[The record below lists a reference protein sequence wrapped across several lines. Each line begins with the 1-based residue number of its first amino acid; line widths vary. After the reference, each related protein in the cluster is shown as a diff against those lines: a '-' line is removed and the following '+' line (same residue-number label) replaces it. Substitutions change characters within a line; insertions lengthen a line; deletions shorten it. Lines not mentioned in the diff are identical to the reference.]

1 MRQIAVIFGNHPT
14 VGESDVAVGGEP
26 FDLFQ
31 ITVVE
36 PVFFLGKTVLRNANP
51 VTGSQ
56 GDLPGFINLESRR
69 QVQRE
74 RNLPAVVPLDHDAA
88 GIPRRDC
95 DTLATPEAITNH
107 AAKTDELCKITQAK
121 CDETVA
127 SIELMLKNLGSQVDT
142 KGIVQR
148 LESVIQ
154 ASINRD
160 VIEPFLKRTQELA
173 TEVVPTLKRVQEASA
188 EATRSWRRRI
198 YLAAIWHGAG
208 VGLMVALAAGIIIYM
223 KFHDYY
229 ERATANRIAYAEQL
243 VNYNQDAFKQL
254 AIAQQPI
261 KVTRTEENGVVNQGY
276 TLEVPGADAVEMRVE
291 NGQTNGYVYFTSSL
305 LEIQL
310 QKIQKMADELEKAN
324 QQFAKTNSP

>member
-1 MRQIAVIFGNHPT
+1 MAET
-14 VGESDVAVGGEP
+14 
-26 FDLFQ
+26 DLF
-31 ITVVE
+31 E
-36 PVFFLGKTVLRNANP
+36 
-51 VTGSQ
+51 
-56 GDLPGFINLESRR
+56 EM
-69 QVQRE
+69 
-74 RNLPAVVPLDHDAA
+74 
-88 GIPRRDC
+88 
-95 DTLATPEAITNH
+95 LATYPAEKRELARKVYHRFADGDSTQFFTQLLLVLDVYACYVGRIPKAAVQANQESFAILEDMRGEIATIAKTIEARDVNITNH
-107 AAKTDELCKITQAK
+107 AARTDELCKITQAK
-121 CDETVA
+121 CNETVA

-173 TEVVPTLKRVQEASA
+173 TEVVPTLKTVQEASA
-188 EATRSWRRRI
+188 EATRSWRQRI

-261 KVTRTEENGVVNQGY
+261 KVMRTEENGVINQGY
-276 TLEVPGADAVEMRVE
+276 ALEVPGADAVETRVE

-305 LEIQL
+305 LENQL

>member
-1 MRQIAVIFGNHPT
+1 MAET
-14 VGESDVAVGGEP
+14 
-26 FDLFQ
+26 DLF
-31 ITVVE
+31 E
-36 PVFFLGKTVLRNANP
+36 
-51 VTGSQ
+51 
-56 GDLPGFINLESRR
+56 EM
-69 QVQRE
+69 
-74 RNLPAVVPLDHDAA
+74 
-88 GIPRRDC
+88 
-95 DTLATPEAITNH
+95 LATYPAEKRELARKVYHRFADGDSTQFFTQLLLVLDVYACYVGRIPKAAVQANQESFAILEDMRGEIATIAKTIEARDVNITNH
-107 AAKTDELCKITQAK
+107 AARTDELCKITQAK
-121 CDETVA
+121 CNETVA

-188 EATRSWRRRI
+188 EATRSWRQRI

-261 KVTRTEENGVVNQGY
+261 KVMRTEENGVINQGY
-276 TLEVPGADAVEMRVE
+276 ALEVPGADAVETRVE

-305 LEIQL
+305 LENQL

>member
-1 MRQIAVIFGNHPT
+1 MAET
-14 VGESDVAVGGEP
+14 
-26 FDLFQ
+26 DLF
-31 ITVVE
+31 E
-36 PVFFLGKTVLRNANP
+36 
-51 VTGSQ
+51 
-56 GDLPGFINLESRR
+56 EM
-69 QVQRE
+69 
-74 RNLPAVVPLDHDAA
+74 
-88 GIPRRDC
+88 
-95 DTLATPEAITNH
+95 LATYPAEKRELARKVYHRFADGDSTQFFTQLLLVLDVYACYVGRIPKAAVQANQESFAILEDMRGEIATIAKTIEARDVNITNH

-121 CDETVA
+121 CNETVA

-173 TEVVPTLKRVQEASA
+173 TEVVPTLKTVQEASA
-188 EATRSWRRRI
+188 EATRSWRQRI

-261 KVTRTEENGVVNQGY
+261 KVMRTEENGVINQGY
-276 TLEVPGADAVEMRVE
+276 ALEVPGADAVETRVE

-305 LEIQL
+305 LENQL